1 MSKEE
6 SLHKIWKSAKRLE
19 EKTEARRFEYV
30 ADQVKGKKVL
40 DVGSLDA
47 RILKF
52 LKKEVDYTS
61 VDTREDF
68 NKRLRKIGVK
78 AITMNV
84 CKESLPF
91 PNNTFDT
98 VIMGEIIEHLENPI
112 FVLKE
117 VKRVLKDD
125 GVLVG
130 TTPNICNLQHLIYS
144 VIFKPEKRHHRTPSH
159 IYAFGDE
166 ELGNL
171 LRVVEFKDIEINRIC
186 SRLPH
191 VQINLPDIGLF
202 KIFSPYYLFVCKKG
216 I

>member
-1 MSKEE
+1 MKKEN
-6 SLHKIWKSAKRLE
+6 LQKIWKSAKRLE

-30 ADQVKGKKVL
+30 ASQVKGEKVL

-68 NKRLRKIGVK
+68 NKRLRKIGIKV
-78 AITMNV
+78 ITMDV
-84 CKESLPF
+84 CKKKLPF
-91 PNNTFDT
+91 SSNTFDT

-112 FVLKE
+112 FALKE
-117 VKRVLKDD
+117 IKRVLKV
-125 GVLVG
+125 GGALVG
-130 TTPNICNLQHLIYS
+130 TTPNISNIQNLIYS
-144 VIFKPEKRHHRTPSH
+144 VIFKPDKRHFRTPSH

-171 LRVVEFKDIEINRIC
+171 LRIVGFKNIQVNRIC
-186 SRLPH
+186 SRLPG
-191 VQINLPDIGLF
+191 VQLNLPDRGLF

-216 I
+216 V